1 MQIARILSK
10 GNILQYG
17 RNLSLY
23 FLASLIPMVLNLLT
37 YPLIAMNMSPK
48 DYAIVGYF
56 GSFGTLTSPLMGFS
70 LAQYYVR
77 NYYVVDEEGRKKL
90 KAVVFKMLLS
100 FSFIVAFICYLAISA
115 YIHFFNFNLDFP
127 VFPYLLL
134 SIIGTPIGGIYT
146 LQVADYKMQKN
157 AKSFFRVTVLNG
169 VSLTALNLLLVA
181 VLKSGAFGKL
191 LSPVIVGLL
200 FFVWVLSKNK
210 GCLQIKTSWKDFI
223 SMLTFCWPLALGA
236 MLGYFTNGYDKT
248 YLESLKDTTTYGY
261 YVVGANI
268 AAYLTVF
275 ASAISVTFQP
285 DVYESIIKNQRS
297 RLIKTYAVQTG
308 LISFI
313 TIVFI
318 ILCPYVISILT
329 AGRYVDSTPYARII
343 ALSTI
348 ASTIYY
354 NINGFTIGKGFPRLY
369 LYTTALGSV
378 CIVLAMKYFVSAF
391 AYDGAAIMN
400 SVSFL
405 IFSVINIVFLW
416 IALRLKNVK
425 EIE

>member
-1 MQIARILSK
+1 MALLCYIAI
-10 GNILQYG
+10 
-17 RNLSLY
+17 
-23 FLASLIPMVLNLLT
+23 FT
-37 YPLIAMNMSPK
+37 Y
-48 DYAIVGYF
+48 
-56 GSFGTLTSPLMGFS
+56 
-70 LAQYYVR
+70 
-77 NYYVVDEEGRKKL
+77 
-90 KAVVFKMLLS
+90 
-100 FSFIVAFICYLAISA
+100 IS
-115 YIHFFNFNLDFP
+115 IFNSDIDFP
-127 VFPYLLL
+127 IFPYLLL
-134 SIIGTPIGGIYT
+134 SVIGAPIGGIYT

-157 AKSFFRVTVLNG
+157 SKAFFRVNVLNG
-169 VSLTALNLLLVA
+169 IILTALNLLLV
-181 VLKSGAFGKL
+181 VLLKYGAFGKM
-191 LSPVIVGLL
+191 LSPVLVSCI
-200 FFVWVLSKNK
+200 FFLWAFNKNK
-210 GCLQIKTSWKDFI
+210 DSLQIHTNWNDFI
-223 SMLTFCWPLALGA
+223 NMISFCWPLALGA
-236 MLGYFTNGYDKT
+236 MLGYFTNGFDKT
-248 YLESLKDTTTYGY
+248 YLETLKDTTTYGY

-275 ASAISVTFQP
+275 SSAISVTFQP